1 MSFSKNKVIGGNAKL
16 VRSINRS
23 TLLNLIRTR
32 QPVSRAEI
40 ARITNL
46 NKSTVSSI
54 VNDLIEENLI
64 DEQEIK
70 DQNVGRNPILL
81 SLKPNTHFVG
91 AINID
96 SSISRVAIVDIDGR
110 IVKRKSFASG
120 NNGSA
125 DKLLETAG
133 KMLKKLQ
140 RETKVA
146 QLQGIGVSVAGIVD
160 RAAEVVRVGPNLKW
174 HDVEIGRIF
183 RAIFPEQDSFSFE
196 NDAKASALA
205 ELWFGSGRITDI
217 NDFVFLSVGIGI
229 GAGIVVGKKL
239 LDGFNHSAGEF
250 GHTIVSDNGPLCNCG
265 NRGCLE
271 VYASDRATVRRYL
284 ANNPNSKDISTNIL
298 LKDIIQLA
306 KKNNPFAIEALKET
320 GHYLGIGISTIV
332 KSVDPQAVVIGGKI
346 IQAWDIIYPE
356 IKKSEEEHD
365 MFHLKR
371 PVEILPSALIERP
384 RLIGAATLI
393 IRDLFSD
400 YQIVR

>member
-1 MSFSKNKVIGGNAKL
+1 MSLSKNKVIGGNAKL

-32 QPVSRAEI
+32 QPISRAEI

-81 SLKPNTHFVG
+81 SLKSNTHFVG

-110 IVKRKSFASG
+110 IIRRKSFSSEI
-120 NNGSA
+120 NGSA
-125 DKLLETAG
+125 EKLLEAAG

-140 RETKVA
+140 RETKFA

-160 RAAEVVRVGPNLKW
+160 RAAEVVQVAPNLKW
-174 HDVEIGRIF
+174 HDVEIGRKL
-183 RAIFPEQDSFSFE
+183 RNIFPNQDNFSFE

-205 ELWFGSGRITDI
+205 ELWFGSGRITEI

-229 GAGIVVGKKL
+229 GAGVVVGKKL

-250 GHTIVSDNGPLCNCG
+250 GHTIVSDNGNLCNCG

-284 ANNPNSKDISTNIL
+284 DNNPDAKDAETNTL
-298 LKDIIQLA
+298 LKDIIYLA
-306 KKNNPFAIEALKET
+306 TKKDPLAIEALKKT

-356 IKKSEEEHD
+356 IKKAEEEHD

-371 PVEILPSALIERP
+371 SVEILPSTLVERP
-384 RLIGAATLI
+384 RLLGAATLI